1 MKIAVTHPGKIGDLL
16 YCLPAVRHISKILD
30 SKVDF
35 WTQKECLP
43 VKSLLESQSYINEVH
58 INEAYVKQHEGC
70 GVQPWLLEPIGDYDR
85 IYHMG
90 LRSYP
95 QGRLVDY
102 YPSLHGFTFCDT
114 SIKYDFTTTEVA
126 RGIVVCPGRNPLLK
140 ALFGGIISE
149 LSNNNII
156 VYQVGPKDEI
166 INFNSKNVI
175 NCDIDMLN
183 TLSVLDKADVFIGT
197 LSANLVLANGFPC
210 QKIVICEKERHN
222 PTHDILS
229 ENHTYLDFPVLLKE
243 VIKCVKL

>member
-58 INEAYVKQHEGC
+58 INETYVKQHEGC

-114 SIKYDFTTTEVA
+114 SIQYDFTKREIPS
-126 RGIVVCPGRNPLLK
+126 GIVVSPGRNPILK
-140 ALFGGIISE
+140 PLFSKLITE
-149 LSNNNII
+149 LAQNHTI
-156 VYQVGPKDEI
+156 YQVGPPSET
-166 INFNSKNVI
+166 INITHPNLKTISE
-175 NCDIDMLN
+175 DMLGTIAYIN
-183 TLSVLDKADVFIGT
+183 ACHTFIGT
-197 LSANLVLANGFPC
+197 LSANLVLANGFSC
-210 QKIVICEKERHN
+210 NKIIICEKERHN
-222 PTHDILS
+222 PAHDVHNESHI
-229 ENHTYLDFPVLLKE
+229 YLDFPVSPEE

>member
-1 MKIAVTHPGKIGDLL
+1 MNIAVSHPGRIGDAL
-16 YCLPAVRHISKILD
+16 YYLPTIRHIAKIHD
-30 SKVDF
+30 TKIDF
-35 WTQKECLP
+35 WTSDYCKPL
-43 VKSLLESQSYINEVH
+43 VSLFKAQSCINEVY
-58 INEAYVKQHEGC
+58 IAKNYIIQHHGC
-70 GVQPWLLEPIGDYDR
+70 GTQPWELTPEKEYDR
-85 IYHMG
+85 IYYGG

-102 YPSLHGFTFCDT
+102 YPALHGFTFCDT
-114 SIKYDFTTTEVA
+114 SIQYDFTTTEVA

-175 NCDIDMLN
+175 NYDIDMLN